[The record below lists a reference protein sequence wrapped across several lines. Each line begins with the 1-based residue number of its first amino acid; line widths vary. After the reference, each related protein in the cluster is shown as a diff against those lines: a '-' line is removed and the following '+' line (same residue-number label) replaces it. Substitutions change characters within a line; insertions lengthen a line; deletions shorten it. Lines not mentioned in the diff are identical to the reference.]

1 MCTANWYL
9 PFYKF
14 LAISIHYDIIQ
25 CSQLYVTNWKWPIII
40 TGFSTFERFSAT
52 LGVILALLKAV
63 QLLYK
68 LTIAVLKTFIQNH
81 KFIGFPQGYELRNYV
96 TQISSEKREKW
107 IWNITADEIWLI
119 NLLFGICFIFLII
132 LMRLIACDNML

>member
-1 MCTANWYL
+1 MCTANLYS

-68 LTIAVLKTFIQNH
+68 VTIAVLKTSIQNH
-81 KFIGFPQGYELRNYV
+81 KFIGFPQRYQLRNYV
-96 TQISSEKREKW
+96 TQISSEKKEML

-119 NLLFGICFIFLII
+119 NLLFESFYIFDYSNTFDC
-132 LMRLIACDNML
+132 MW